1 MIGISMKRKQRPLIL
16 RNAKF
21 LCMRRVMPIAERET
35 LRAPT
40 RPLIVNF
47 SVEHKRNFKNARSD
61 LDAADVPS
69 YRIVLLYTNSIKLPT
84 IFFGVKQRVED
95 ISVILRRFA
104 DIRKSQRA
112 TLALYDTLCL
122 ISFYVVSLFGV
133 REIGNII
140 ERYRKIPDFQIKW

>member
-1 MIGISMKRKQRPLIL
+1 
-16 RNAKF
+16 
-21 LCMRRVMPIAERET
+21 MRRVMPIAERET

-61 LDAADVPS
+61 LDAADVLS

-84 IFFGVKQRVED
+84 IFFGVKQKVED

-104 DIRKSQRA
+104 DIRES
-112 TLALYDTLCL
+112 
-122 ISFYVVSLFGV
+122 
-133 REIGNII
+133 
-140 ERYRKIPDFQIKW
+140 

>member
-1 MIGISMKRKQRPLIL
+1 
-16 RNAKF
+16 
-21 LCMRRVMPIAERET
+21 MRRVMPIAERET

-84 IFFGVKQRVED
+84 IFFSVKQRVED

-104 DIRKSQRA
+104 DICES
-112 TLALYDTLCL
+112 
-122 ISFYVVSLFGV
+122 
-133 REIGNII
+133 
-140 ERYRKIPDFQIKW
+140 